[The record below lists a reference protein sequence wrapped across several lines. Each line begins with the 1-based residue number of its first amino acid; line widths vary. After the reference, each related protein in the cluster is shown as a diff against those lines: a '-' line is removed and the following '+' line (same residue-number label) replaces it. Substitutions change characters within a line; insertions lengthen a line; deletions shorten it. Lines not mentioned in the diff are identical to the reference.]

1 MVILSRITN
10 TPTAS
15 PEMAVCQCG
24 TQITRGHI
32 SRYATANLLVV
43 ETLIRR
49 PKAFAVVF
57 SNRYVV
63 NPRKA
68 TLTDTVKEGDAA
80 LVPMA
85 KPPARHRRPRPRPRS
100 RPGANHLIAKGKRV
114 LVPKLHPDI
123 PSPPNKGVLDYYW
136 GSGSTR
142 PKVAS
147 PSKPTTRAPR
157 RKPDPK
163 PQVEEVCIELAIP
176 DEHLQQRSWSISTE
190 ERRFFPGLGGRC
202 DSTPPSP
209 LSWC

>member
-1 MVILSRITN
+1 MRYSDHPRAHLSICNCELTCGGNPHPEAQRLRSRLFQ
-10 TPTAS
+10 PLRHQS
-15 PEMAVCQCG
+15 P
-24 TQITRGHI
+24 
-32 SRYATANLLVV
+32 
-43 ETLIRR
+43 
-49 PKAFAVVF
+49 
-57 SNRYVV
+57 
-63 NPRKA
+63 KA

-142 PKVAS
+142 PKMAS
-147 PSKPTTRAPR
+147 PSKLTTRAPR

-176 DEHLQQRSWSISTE
+176 DENLQQRSWSISTE